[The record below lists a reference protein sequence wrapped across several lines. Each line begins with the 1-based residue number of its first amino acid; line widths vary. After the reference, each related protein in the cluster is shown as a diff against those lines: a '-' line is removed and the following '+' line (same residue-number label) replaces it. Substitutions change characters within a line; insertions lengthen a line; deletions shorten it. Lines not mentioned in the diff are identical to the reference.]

1 MKTILLVTW
10 LVCSQSPSSYQVEF
24 DTSAKCTQAKDAL
37 LSDYQRLYGPPSQK
51 PQRRYICQPSSPSCH
66 DSRRARL
73 CASYRISGVRRA
85 LNLLHPN

>member
-37 LSDYQRLYGPPSQK
+37 LSDYQRLYGPP
-51 PQRRYICQPSSPSCH
+51 PQSRSADTGTTVGSPACVLPTVS
-66 DSRRARL
+66 AV
-73 CASYRISGVRRA
+73 CAER
-85 LNLLHPN
+85 